1 MNTKAA
7 AALDPHVPA
16 ETLTIQ
22 EFCKSHRISMSYFY
36 LLRDRGLAPKVMRLG
51 RRILITKESAA
62 EWRRTHSEN
71 KQSEKTP

>member
-1 MNTKAA
+1 MTTKAA
-7 AALDPHVPA
+7 TTPDPPVPIEA
-16 ETLTIQ
+16 PTIS

-62 EWRRTHSEN
+62 EWRRTHTEN
-71 KQSEKTP
+71 KKPEETL